1 VTLRGALIGCG
12 HVSERQLRAWRK
24 IETAQIVAVAD
35 LDGEK
40 ARRRAREFDVPAAYT
55 DYQRMLD
62 ELELDFVDIATRP
75 STHPELVMAAA
86 ARGLHVLCQKPLTDT
101 LAESRR
107 MVSVCEEAGVT
118 LMVNENARHQA
129 WFRRLK
135 ALLEESALGDP
146 YYARFEMRR
155 RWSLPE
161 PSFDNQPYFQE
172 MPNLVVYEMGVH
184 FLDTARYLFG
194 EAETVYAKLKR
205 ISPHIA
211 GEDVALL
218 VADFDDLSCLIDTSW
233 CSVPEPGPE
242 VPWGPV
248 RVEGRAGTA
257 SLGHDGVLRLYNDDG
272 QRSWAFSEDTI
283 AEGFTSTQRHFIECL
298 RTGRS
303 PETSGVETLKTM
315 ALVFAAYRS
324 ADEGRP
330 IRAEEVLSETRS

>member
-1 VTLRGALIGCG
+1 MTLRGVLIGCG
-12 HVSERQLRAWRK
+12 HVSERQLRAWKK
-24 IETAQIVAVAD
+24 IEAAEIVAVCD

-40 ARRRAREFDVPAAYT
+40 ARRQAQRFEIPAAYT
-55 DYQRMLD
+55 DYERMLD
-62 ELELDFVDIATRP
+62 ETEPDFVDVATRP
-75 STHPELVMAAA
+75 STHQELVAAAA
-86 ARGLHVLCQKPLTDT
+86 ARGLHVLCQKPLADS
-101 LAESRR
+101 LEESRQI
-107 MVSVCEEAGVT
+107 VTVCEEAGVT

-135 ALLEESALGDP
+135 ALLKEGALGDP

-155 RWSLPE
+155 RWSLPN

-205 ISPHIA
+205 ISPQIA

-218 VADFDDLSCLIDTSW
+218 LADFDDLSCLIDTSW
-233 CSVPEPGPE
+233 CSVPEPGPKI
-242 VPWGPV
+242 PWGPV
-248 RVEGRAGTA
+248 RVEGVAGTA
-257 SLGHDGVLRLYNDDG
+257 SLGHDGVLRLHNDDG
-272 QRSWAFSEDTI
+272 QRSWAFPKDAI
-283 AEGFTSTQRHFIECL
+283 AQGFISTQRHFIECL

-330 IRAEEVLSETRS
+330 IRAEEILSQT